1 MNDIS
6 RRDAVRL
13 GLTSVAAL
21 AVGAPVA
28 AEPGRLTSRH
38 RSPTRE
44 IAPGTHQLTNA
55 GAPDALLVVP
65 SAYSRAQPAPLVL
78 LLHGA
83 TGRPEGI
90 VRRVSDECEKR
101 GIVVLAPKS
110 EGSTWDAIR
119 GRYGNDVAAID
130 ALLATTFDRVR
141 IDPRQVNI
149 SGFSDG
155 ATYALTLGLI
165 NGDLFQRVIAF
176 SPGFIVPGARQGRPS
191 VYISHGRA
199 DDILPIDRCGRRIA
213 AELRRDRYPVRFDE
227 FEGGHTV
234 PPDIQAKAFDWMLK

>member
-1 MNDIS
+1 MRRSVGSVS
-6 RRDAVRL
+6 RCGD
-13 GLTSVAAL
+13 SV
-21 AVGAPVA
+21 
-28 AEPGRLTSRH
+28 S
-38 RSPTRE
+38 
-44 IAPGTHQLTNA
+44 
-55 GAPDALLVVP
+55 P
-65 SAYSRAQPAPLVL
+65 SAWR
-78 LLHGA
+78 
-83 TGRPEGI
+83 
-90 VRRVSDECEKR
+90 
-101 GIVVLAPKS
+101 
-110 EGSTWDAIR
+110 GSTWAVPVR
-119 GRYGNDVAAID
+119 VSHAFD